1 MSTNAVIY
9 ARFSSD
15 KQREESIDGQIREC
29 KAFAQANQLNVI
41 AIYIDRA
48 MSARTDHRPDFLRM
62 IKDSRSGAFDY
73 VLVYQLDRFS
83 RSRYDSAIYKHEL
96 KKNGVK
102 VLSAKEN
109 ITDSPTGIML
119 EAMLEGYAEYYSAEL
134 SQKVRRGMTENL
146 LEHKWNGSPVP
157 LGYAL
162 DANHRL
168 VIDPDMA
175 PHVKALFEMFLAG
188 KSYAELARYLDEKHI
203 RTVTGRKYT
212 GPTVHNLMSRQLYTG
227 TYTWGGQVIENFCPA
242 IISKSDF
249 SRAALRMA
257 NRKRTAKDGIPM
269 SVRRSPEYALT
280 GIIYCGECGRTM
292 TGYSG
297 RGQMVIVIT
306 ITAAIATTT
315 VVVRR
320 KKSNVRITLFAAIA
334 WKTWYCRR
342 RSISCP
348 TKKLWRPL
356 PSKYPA
362 SNWKTPMP
370 LSCPI
375 SSHSLRI

>member
-29 KAFAQANQLNVI
+29 KSFAQANQLNVI

-62 IKDSRSGAFDY
+62 IKDSRSGSFDY

-146 LEHKWNGSPVP
+146 LEHKWNPW
-157 LGYAL
+157 
-162 DANHRL
+162 D
-168 VIDPDMA
+168 
-175 PHVKALFEMFLAG
+175 
-188 KSYAELARYLDEKHI
+188 
-203 RTVTGRKYT
+203 
-212 GPTVHNLMSRQLYTG
+212 
-227 TYTWGGQVIENFCPA
+227 
-242 IISKSDF
+242 
-249 SRAALRMA
+249 
-257 NRKRTAKDGIPM
+257 
-269 SVRRSPEYALT
+269 
-280 GIIYCGECGRTM
+280 
-292 TGYSG
+292 
-297 RGQMVIVIT
+297 
-306 ITAAIATTT
+306 
-315 VVVRR
+315 
-320 KKSNVRITLFAAIA
+320 
-334 WKTWYCRR
+334 
-342 RSISCP
+342 
-348 TKKLWRPL
+348 
-356 PSKYPA
+356 
-362 SNWKTPMP
+362 TP
-370 LSCPI
+370 
-375 SSHSLRI
+375 